1 MTSRIRSIRA
11 LALAAGLSALLTLL
25 TVGSAF
31 AGGGTGPWPR

>member
-1 MTSRIRSIRA
+1 MASHIRRARA

-31 AGGGTGPWPR
+31 ADGGIGPWPK